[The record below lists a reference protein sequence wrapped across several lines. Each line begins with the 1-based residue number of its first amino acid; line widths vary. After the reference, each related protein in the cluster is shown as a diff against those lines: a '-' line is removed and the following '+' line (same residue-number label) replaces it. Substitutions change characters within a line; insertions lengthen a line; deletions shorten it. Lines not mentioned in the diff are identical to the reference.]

1 LGVISESLRL
11 QQRVD
16 QVPKQKQRGN
26 TSNDVV
32 HGSPSKAIAGL
43 GEDPGD
49 GEEGRAD
56 QEVEEIQHYI
66 FSLAARP

>member
-1 LGVISESLRL
+1 MSESLRL

-16 QVPKQKQRGN
+16 QVPEQKQCRN
-26 TSNDVV
+26 TGNDVV
-32 HGSPSKAIAGL
+32 HGSPSEAITGL

-66 FSLAARP
+66 FSLAAGP